1 MASARGT
8 VSSGARGE
16 RGVTGGGSGRLRL
29 LPEGTGVFLRKRL
42 IESLG
47 FTLFLS
53 GLLLVAACLFFDP
66 SDPSLNN
73 AVSGEVSN
81 PLGWPGAYA
90 ADLLLQSLGL
100 GAFLLAMVPVS
111 WGWRLMR
118 SHGVPAFTWRLLAAL
133 TALLAATLALSML
146 PQLGGWPLR
155 SGLGGWLGLLLPK
168 ACSCSPWRR
177 SFRAGAASP
186 WRSGATHWPSVSEWK
201 AIGGA
206 PGTARWGF
214 RARAALATPERLE
227 AARSEKRRGSAAQQV
242 RRPRRRPRERQTT
255 PLGRSGR
262 RESIVAEPAPREAPC
277 QGREKAQTSL
287 VFNEAV

>member
-100 GAFLLAMVPVS
+100 GAFLLAVVPIS

-118 SHGVPAFTWRLLAAL
+118 SHRVPAFTWRLLAAL
-133 TALLAATLALSML
+133 IALLAAALALSVL
-146 PQLGGWPLR
+146 PEAGGWPLR
-155 SGLGGWLGLLLPK
+155 SGLGGWLGLLLLSQSLQLFPV
-168 ACSCSPWRR
+168 APLLP
-177 SFRAGAASP
+177 AALGAVLALALGSY
-186 WRSGATHWPSVSEWK
+186 ALAVSVGEWK
-201 AIGGA
+201 ALGR
-206 PGTARWGF
+206 GTRDGARWGLQGAWSGWQ
-214 RARAALATPERLE
+214 RLAALKSRQD
-227 AARSEKRRGSAAQQV
+227 SEEVVPAAQPA
-242 RRPRRRPRERQTT
+242 RPRRRPR
-255 PLGRSGR
+255 
-262 RESIVAEPAPREAPC
+262 
-277 QGREKAQTSL
+277 K
-287 VFNEAV
+287 